1 MPGDRIG
8 HFELVE
14 YVGGGGMGRVF
25 RALDTQLGRTVALKV
40 LPPEQAAAADTLQR
54 FQNEAQSTAR
64 LDHENIARVYFV
76 GKDGELSY
84 IVFEFVEGVNVR
96 LLVEQKGPLPLAEAL
111 SYTIQVTEALAHADA
126 RGVVH
131 RDIKPSNVLITPEG
145 RVKLI
150 DMGLARLRNVDAAD
164 GDLTQSGVTLGT
176 FDYISPEQARDP
188 RIADVRSDI
197 YSLGCTLFFM
207 LTGQPPFPEGTVLQK
222 LLQHQGD
229 EPPDVRRLRPDV
241 PEEVS
246 RVMRKM
252 MAKDPRHRYAS
263 SAELAADLLARAE
276 QIGLRPM
283 IPASRVWLTP
293 PERSVSFF
301 QRHLPW
307 MAPVAALLCVVF
319 LIDHFSPRDDAAPPP
334 IDATATDAAV
344 HGVAKKGVAAREVAR
359 KDADLTR
366 KETAPPDRSLQPTAL
381 FPIED
386 PGFTGSPRDPFTDLK
401 TSPFD
406 PVPPGATGENFGA

>member
-25 RALDTQLGRTVALKV
+25 RAIDTQLGRTVALKV
-40 LPPEQAAAADTLQR
+40 LPPEQAGVADTLQR

-76 GKDGELSY
+76 GKDRDLSY

-131 RDIKPSNVLITPEG
+131 RDIKPSNVLITPDG

-207 LTGQPPFPEGTVLQK
+207 LTGRPPFPEGTVLQK

-246 RVMRKM
+246 RVLRKM
-252 MAKDPRHRYAS
+252 MAKDPRHRYAT

-283 IPASRVWLTP
+283 IPVSRVWLTP
-293 PERSVSFF
+293 PQRSVSFF

-319 LIDHFSPRDDAAPPP
+319 LVDRLAPRDDVTPPP
-334 IDATATDAAV
+334 IDATAKDVAV
-344 HGVAKKGVAAREVAR
+344 NRVAEKGVAAKEVAR
-359 KDADLTR
+359 KDAS
-366 KETAPPDRSLQPTAL
+366 TAR
-381 FPIED
+381 
-386 PGFTGSPRDPFTDLK
+386 RD
-401 TSPFD
+401 
-406 PVPPGATGENFGA
+406 GAAR